1 MDMLTNNTI
10 GKGKQIS
17 RNWLR
22 KHCSRIYFTVKY
34 RDS

>member
-17 RNWLR
+17 RNWLG
-22 KHCSRIYFTVKY
+22 KHSSRIYFTVKY